1 MLHFIHKNDE
11 FRIIEVFK
19 GFQTRN
25 ENTISL
31 VKQAVEKYN
40 LKNFEFKVRTDDLD
54 QGNTSLKPPI
64 FTYSTDTNNYT
75 TVFPDFVFN
84 NWKEVGIEDYESE
97 IEKIKIAS
105 KFKYEINKIGWR
117 GVITHPN
124 RKILVDKKSR
134 YIDAIVIDWSNKKE
148 YLTLPDTVKKYRWLI
163 DIEGRGYSARPKMFM
178 FSKRLV
184 FLQDR
189 PCKCYLFLYAKPWVH
204 YVPVKRD
211 LSDLEAKIDII
222 VKNPYL
228 ETMIIQNAYEL
239 AHQVLTKDYAL
250 KIIAENIEA
259 FAKI

>member
-1 MLHFIHKNDE
+1 MIHFIHKNGKLE
-11 FRIIEVFK
+11 IKEIKE

-25 ENTISL
+25 ECSISL
-31 VKQAVEKYN
+31 VKQAIERYS
-40 LKNFEFKVRTDDLD
+40 LKNFEFKVATDDMD
-54 QGNTSLKPPI
+54 QGNISLKPPT
-64 FTYSTDTNNYT
+64 FSYSTYRNDYA
-75 TVFPDFVFN
+75 TVFPDFIFE
-84 NWKEVGIEDYESE
+84 NWKEIGIQDYESE

-105 KFKYEINKIGWR
+105 KIRYENNKIGWR

-134 YIDAIVIDWSNKKE
+134 YIDAIVIDWSNKKD
-148 YLTLPDTVKKYRWLI
+148 YLTVPDIVKKYRWLI
-163 DIEGRGYSARPKMFM
+163 DIEGRPQSGRPKMFM
-178 FSKRLV
+178 FSKRLI

-189 PCKCYLFLYAKPWVH
+189 PCKCYLFLYAKPWIH

-211 LSDLEAKIDII
+211 LSDLETNIDII
-222 VKNPYL
+222 LKNPYL
-228 ETMIIQNAYEL
+228 ERMIIENAYEL